1 MSKKIFKYHDVIFL
15 LYHPHLV
22 YRYLWL
28 EWTLMKM
35 ILAKTNTKKNIFGH
49 ILFVDMYYDL
59 AYGTRGGLEHPNL
72 ECLAH
77 NSTSWNI
84 KALVRGGHLHI
95 AAFCYVIISQK
106 WNARN
111 VMWRHP
117 RNKMCKSQP
126 KISSISVMGIN
137 QTLKKK
143 AGFLSGPNK
152 KALF

>member
-59 AYGTRGGLEHPNL
+59 AYGTRGGVGTSKSGVF
-72 ECLAH
+72 
-77 NSTSWNI
+77 STQQ
-84 KALVRGGHLHI
+84 HI
-95 AAFCYVIISQK
+95 MK
-106 WNARN
+106 
-111 VMWRHP
+111 H
-117 RNKMCKSQP
+117 
-126 KISSISVMGIN
+126 
-137 QTLKKK
+137 
-143 AGFLSGPNK
+143 
-152 KALF
+152 